1 MNSQRGQSDSDVS
14 IRPLQLL
21 LSFRGS
27 GPSVL
32 GSRGSPC
39 LSLHPNSGLELPTS
53 TCERDLQPSL
63 SWVAFLGLKRGF
75 LGWIGLLRWGGFLG
89 WRGCACIINPTMAL
103 LAVPWHPQN
112 QGGFSWTPF
121 TQRRRGTGHRCFSLH
136 RLPDPLVG
144 GPGLPGC
151 FGPALGDVFF
161 FPRAGSLGLFQARC
175 LTRGR
180 ENIWPLTQR
189 LLTTSRS
196 ALLGCRG

>member
-1 MNSQRGQSDSDVS
+1 MFQSGLCSSCSALEGQAPPFWD
-14 IRPLQLL
+14 P
-21 LSFRGS
+21 G
-27 GPSVL
+27 GPPA
-32 GSRGSPC
+32 SPC
-39 LSLHPNSGLELPTS
+39 TQTLAWSCQPPPVSVICSHPSAGWLFFGAK
-53 TCERDLQPSL
+53 ERIFGVGRIFG
-63 SWVAFLGLKRGF
+63 VAR
-75 LGWIGLLRWGGFLG
+75 LRV
-89 WRGCACIINPTMAL
+89 CIINPTMAL

-121 TQRRRGTGHRCFSLH
+121 TQRRRGTGHRCFSLR

-196 ALLGCRG
+196 ALLGCRR